1 MQFFFMVGGRGH
13 KLFCEHQR
21 HKPVRG
27 GWRYKARFVF
37 ALLLCDFLH
46 SEKIFVIFCTVFFS
60 SLRISALPCQQS
72 DLVCCCQLV
81 WKLGHNSKKEHKYWI
96 RKIV

>member
-1 MQFFFMVGGRGH
+1 MVVVADDLTGTAEQCSFFMVGERGH

-21 HKPVRG
+21 HKPARGGG

-46 SEKIFVIFCTVFFS
+46 SEKIFVIFCAVFFS
-60 SLRISALPCQQS
+60 SLRISALLCQHS
-72 DLVCCCQLV
+72 LISSVAAN
-81 WKLGHNSKKEHKYWI
+81 WFGN
-96 RKIV
+96 